1 MPPCA
6 AMQDETPTKDRYV
19 FVYGTLRR
27 GQANDITRLR
37 PVPRWVGEGRVR
49 GTLYHLGAYPGIV
62 LGHAGWVQGEVY
74 AIPEAL
80 EPVLDAIEEM
90 DPPEAAEY
98 TRQMV
103 AVETARGTAMCLVY
117 ALKPHLVPG
126 LGAIEGGDWCARG

>member
-1 MPPCA
+1 MPSQRH
-6 AMQDETPTKDRYV
+6 MTDETTTTDHHV

-27 GQANDITRLR
+27 GQANDITRLQ
-37 PVPRWVGEGRVR
+37 PAPRWVGEGRVR

-90 DPPEAAEY
+90 DPPETAEY

-103 AVETARGTAMCLVY
+103 AVETAQGTVMCLVY
-117 ALKPHLVPG
+117 ALKPHLAPG
-126 LGAIEGGDWCARG
+126 LRIMEGGDWCARS